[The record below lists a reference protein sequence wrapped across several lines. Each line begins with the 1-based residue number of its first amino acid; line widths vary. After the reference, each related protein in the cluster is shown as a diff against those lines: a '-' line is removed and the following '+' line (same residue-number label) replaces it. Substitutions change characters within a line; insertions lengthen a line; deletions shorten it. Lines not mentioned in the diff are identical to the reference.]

1 MIIVYRFIGV
11 RFSIHCRNFM
21 YILLFSEHQRLL
33 KMKHR
38 TISVRIFPRKFVNI
52 IKFGTYCEMLP
63 TCSKATSVFMITR
76 VFRMKPIFKELA
88 VTKNIS

>member
-1 MIIVYRFIGV
+1 MVYISELGVQYIVEISCIYFY
-11 RFSIHCRNFM
+11 FSD
-21 YILLFSEHQRLL
+21 HQRLL

>member
-1 MIIVYRFIGV
+1 
-11 RFSIHCRNFM
+11 
-21 YILLFSEHQRLL
+21 
-33 KMKHR
+33 MKHR

-88 VTKNIS
+88 LTKNKSLVT